1 MTGRLL
7 SISAA
12 MWSRTA
18 ESAPKLETSAIL
30 SLKRSWIAKRIKER
44 GLTPANS
51 AASRAALSL
60 SPNKA
65 GSCMSIE
72 SLLERR
78 HTDTPVGGKEVLL
91 RAGPQI
97 KICIDERFDRTD
109 DFVRGES
116 TAREGADRAIF
127 AGVAAKCDLIGL
139 GAGLFEAENSD
150 VADMVMPAG
159 IDAARNIDFEF
170 TNLPRAGA
178 ISETLGDP
186 LGDGNRAGGC
196 KSAIIEPRAGD
207 DVGHEI
213 RIGGSEAL
221 RRESVV
227 DDWEIIKRDMRQDD
241 ILLMRDPELV
251 LRKPLRKA

>member
-44 GLTPANS
+44 GFTLANA

-60 SPNKA
+60 SPTNA

-91 RAGPQI
+91 RAGPEI
-97 KICIDERFDRTD
+97 EIGIDDGFDR
-109 DFVRGES
+109 
-116 TAREGADRAIF
+116 A
-127 AGVAAKCDLIGL
+127 
-139 GAGLFEAENSD
+139 N
-150 VADMVMPAG
+150 
-159 IDAARNIDFEF
+159 
-170 TNLPRAGA
+170 
-178 ISETLGDP
+178 DP
-186 LGDGNRAGGC
+186 
-196 KSAIIEPRAGD
+196 
-207 DVGHEI
+207 I
-213 RIGGSEAL
+213 R
-221 RRESVV
+221 
-227 DDWEIIKRDMRQDD
+227 
-241 ILLMRDPELV
+241 
-251 LRKPLRKA
+251 